1 MTNNCLWGAHRVPH
15 RQPALMRG
23 GLAAEYWRAVS
34 QLHLGGVMGRGVTH
48 DLVAGANGRRREH
61 GRPVSQLHLAR
72 VMGRGVTHDLVA
84 HNGPPGI
91 HDLIHGM
98 SPVYGKSPFLV
109 PSSLKVLGLH

>member
-15 RQPALMRG
+15 TRPAWCG
-23 GLAAEYWRAVS
+23 GLAAEHWRPVS
-34 QLHLGGVMGRGVTH
+34 QLHLARVMGRGVAH
-48 DLVAGANGRRREH
+48 DLVAGAKGRRREH
-61 GRPVSQLHLAR
+61 WRPVSQLHLAR

-98 SPVYGKSPFLV
+98 SPVYGSP
-109 PSSLKVLGLH
+109 PSWYPLA